1 MAAKITENVISFTD
15 SDVQNFFK
23 AEENQNT
30 KRKIASYST
39 LGMEV
44 FITEKKV
51 NNWKICQISIL
62 AVYLRRGFYCQYL
75 KIQ

>member
-1 MAAKITENVISFTD
+1 MAAKITENVIFFRD

-23 AEENQNT
+23 AEDNQNT
-30 KRKIASYST
+30 KRKIESYST

-51 NNWKICQISIL
+51 NNWKICQM
-62 AVYLRRGFYCQYL
+62 
-75 KIQ
+75 

>member
-1 MAAKITENVISFTD
+1 MAAKITENVISFTG

-51 NNWKICQISIL
+51 NNWKICQMSIL

>member
-30 KRKIASYST
+30 ERKIASYLT

-51 NNWKICQISIL
+51 NNWKICQM
-62 AVYLRRGFYCQYL
+62 
-75 KIQ
+75 